1 MLHKFVSAFI
11 LLESC
16 RRMEIIATWDWRR
29 SILAGF
35 QVLAWLHFTRRE
47 VSSLGFAH
55 PADLGAKN

>member
-16 RRMEIIATWDWRR
+16 RRMEIIATWAWRH

-35 QVLAWLHFTRRE
+35 QEQAWLHFTRRE
-47 VSSLGFAH
+47 VSLLSFAH
-55 PADLGAKN
+55 PADLGAEN